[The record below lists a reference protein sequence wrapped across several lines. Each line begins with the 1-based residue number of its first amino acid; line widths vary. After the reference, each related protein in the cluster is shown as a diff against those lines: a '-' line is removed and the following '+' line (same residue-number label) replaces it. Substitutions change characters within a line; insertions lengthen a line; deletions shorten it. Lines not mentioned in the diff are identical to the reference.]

1 MPAEQFQYQV
11 TFPGLRAGGLTVDRV
26 TADFRVMDHS
36 GEQGDRAAALREL
49 VDAAVRQAI
58 RRLLTEQP
66 ELLRSTAVLDRVDVP
81 LSLTWPTWFRGEPP
95 AAVVRP
101 VAEAM
106 AGAVPAA
113 AGGVLRAQAAA
124 ALGELPPDLLPQ
136 VAPLYE
142 EAMQALE
149 RGKARE
155 GAGLMAR
162 AEARR
167 RWHEAALSTL
177 ASLPPELLRP
187 APEVANRAT
196 AALPSAVEQAAPAAA
211 AARATPPASW
221 RANPLAA
228 QPTPPATPV
237 TERPPAPPPWVAAL
251 NDEAEALLAAGR
263 PPEETALLLGALIG
277 PLLPGWSPVQTAQP
291 RPLPEHLTDPGAAPG
306 AVAAYLKGGRKRWRH
321 RN

>member
-26 TADFRVMDHS
+26 TAEFRVMDHT

-66 ELLRSTAVLDRVDVP
+66 ELLRNAATLDRVDVP

-113 AGGVLRAQAAA
+113 AAGVLRAQAAE

-136 VAPLYE
+136 VGPLYE

-162 AEARR
+162 AEVRR

-211 AARATPPASW
+211 VQTAPPAPRRTS
-221 RANPLAA
+221 PLAA
-228 QPTPPATPV
+228 RPAAPV
-237 TERPPAPPPWVAAL
+237 PDEAPERPPAPPPWVAAL

-263 PPEETALLLGALIG
+263 LPEETALLLGALIG

>member
-1 MPAEQFQYQV
+1 M
-11 TFPGLRAGGLTVDRV
+11 DRI
-26 TADFRVMDHS
+26 TADFRVVDHT
-36 GEQGDRAAALREL
+36 GEQGDRAAALRDLISE
-49 VDAAVRQAI
+49 AVKIAF

-66 ELLRSTAVLDRVDVP
+66 ELLRSAATVDRVDVP
-81 LSLTWPTWFRGEPP
+81 LTLTWPTWFRGEPP

-106 AGAVPAA
+106 VGAVPQA
-113 AGGVLRAQAAA
+113 AGGVLRERAAE
-124 ALGELPPDLLPQ
+124 ALGDLPPDLLPQ

-142 EAMQALE
+142 EAIRALE

-162 AEARR
+162 AEARQ

-177 ASLPPELLRP
+177 ASLPPELLRL
-187 APEVANRAT
+187 APEAGGP
-196 AALPSAVEQAAPAAA
+196 AAVPPPTRPSAPQQAAVSQQV
-211 AARATPPASW
+211 PPTTAQPVPR

-228 QPTPPATPV
+228 QPSPSPAPSPETQ
-237 TERPPAPPPWVAAL
+237 PAPPPWLAAII
-251 NDEAEALLAAGR
+251 DESEALLAAGR

-277 PLLPGWSPVQTAQP
+277 PLLPGWSPVRTTQAQP
-291 RPLPEHLTDPGAAPG
+291 LTLPDHPTDPGAAPG
-306 AVAAYLKGGRKRWRH
+306 TVAAYLKGGRRRWRP